1 MQRGRGRPGGS
12 MNQKLKNH
20 PQSADDIRVRP
31 KKNVRGRTRGLIL
44 EMKRKQ
50 SPDGKLDVVIHPTR
64 MVAVGPGRN
73 DFITDL
79 SIILRK
85 NARFNVN
92 KWSRV
97 PQSTRDTIV
106 EKVL

>member
-1 MQRGRGRPGGS
+1 M
-12 MNQKLKNH
+12 KLLLF
-20 PQSADDIRVRP
+20 SYCFFASDIRVGP

-64 MVAVGPGRN
+64 LVAVGPGRN
-73 DFITDL
+73 DFITDV

-92 KWSRV
+92 KWRRV
-97 PQSTRDTIV
+97 PQNTRDTIV
-106 EKVL
+106 KKVLVRFWHSR